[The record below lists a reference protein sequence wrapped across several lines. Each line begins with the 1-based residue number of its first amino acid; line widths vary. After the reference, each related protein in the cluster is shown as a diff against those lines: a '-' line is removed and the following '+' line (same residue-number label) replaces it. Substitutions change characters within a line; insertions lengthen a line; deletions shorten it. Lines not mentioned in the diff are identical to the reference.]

1 MKLLTPRTTEQE
13 RNKSRERER
22 ERDADEFRIQ
32 NLEKPNL
39 DP

>member
-13 RNKSRERER
+13 RNKSRER